1 MRISTHMMYDIG
13 YSGIDRQ
20 TTELAHLQEQIALR
34 KRIVR
39 PSDDPVAAARAVE
52 VQQYVDINGQ
62 FDSNLKTAAS
72 SLDMEDTMLG
82 SASDLIG
89 QIRDLAIQAGNTSL
103 TATARQSI
111 GTSVRSLYDSLMS
124 IANHTD
130 GAGNYLF
137 SGYQG
142 KTVPFSGTIDAMNAG
157 GTDITY
163 AGDDGQRN
171 VQITPSR
178 YVAVSDSGSN
188 VFVRTGNG
196 ESVFKTIATLVS
208 VIEGPVGA
216 TYTADINTAASRLGQ
231 ASAHVVDIRADVG
244 TRGNEVLTT
253 KGLND
258 NLAIQY
264 SAELSGLQDLDYA
277 KALTQLSEVQTGLTA
292 ASKSFASVS
301 KLTLF
306 DYL

>member
-72 SLDMEDTMLG
+72 ALDMEDTMLG

-157 GTDITY
+157 GTDISY
-163 AGDDGQRN
+163 WGDDGQRN

-196 ESVFKTIATLVS
+196 ESVFKTIATLVA

-301 KLTLF
+301 QLSLF
-306 DYL
+306 NYL